1 MQKDALCLAT
11 KQELKDADTTQGKQK
26 IKQQQQKP
34 KTNILY
40 NAQQQ

>member
-11 KQELKDADTTQGKQK
+11 KQELKDADTIQGKQK
-26 IKQQQQKP
+26 IKQQQKP